1 MPKTPQTSADETGA
15 DETNA
20 DFAPVTLTHDRLAEI
35 HAACFPRPWHNA
47 AFKDVLAGPGVSLL
61 AVELGVIITRQ
72 AADEAEILT
81 LAVLPEA
88 RRKGV
93 GRYLLLRAMRQ
104 AYDAGAA
111 VMHLEV
117 AADSTAAR
125 RLYEHAGFSQTGCRA
140 GYYAGIDA
148 ILMQAELG
156 TEAGLG

>member
-1 MPKTPQTSADETGA
+1 MQENKPPDTSYNEAHYKA
-15 DETNA
+15 A
-20 DFAPVTLTHDRLAEI
+20 HFAPVTLTNARLAEI
-35 HAACFPRPWHNA
+35 HAACFPRPWNTP

-61 AVELGVIITRQ
+61 AVEPGFIITRQ

-93 GRYLLLRAMRQ
+93 GRYLLSSAMQQ
-104 AYDAGAA
+104 AHAAGAG

-125 RLYEHAGFSQTGCRA
+125 RLYEHAGFTRVGCRK

-148 ILMQAELG
+148 ILMQSELG